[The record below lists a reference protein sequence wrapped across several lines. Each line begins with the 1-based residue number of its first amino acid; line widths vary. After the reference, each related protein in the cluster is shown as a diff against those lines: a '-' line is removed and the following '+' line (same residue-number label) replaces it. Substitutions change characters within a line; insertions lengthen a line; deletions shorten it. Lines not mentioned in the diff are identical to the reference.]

1 MSDDEMR
8 AAVRRFFDEVWNKGN
23 VDETEAFLAPEFV
36 SHNTLDVQIV
46 GPIEY
51 GGAVT
56 NYRAAFPDFHTT
68 LEDVLVDGDRVVVRG
83 TDRGTH
89 RGDFMGFPAS
99 GREVTTTWIE
109 IFRKEDG
116 KAAGGWL
123 EADSASL
130 RDQLVAE
137 PGRPDH
143 RYRVCAVDPM
153 HLVHQD
159 NRTVGGPTPVDG
171 GPEQPLPGLRA
182 LRGP

>member
-1 MSDDEMR
+1 VR
-8 AAVRRFFDEVWNKGN
+8 AAVRRFFDEVWNRGN
-23 VDETEAFLAPEFV
+23 VGETEAFLAPGFV
-36 SHNTLDVQIV
+36 SHNTL
-46 GPIEY
+46 
-51 GGAVT
+51 
-56 NYRAAFPDFHTT
+56 
-68 LEDVLVDGDRVVVRG
+68 EDVLIDGDLVVVRG

-109 IFRKEDG
+109 IFRMEDG

-123 EADSASL
+123 EADAASL

-137 PGRPDH
+137 AGLPDH
-143 RYRVCAVDPM
+143 RYQVCAVDPM

-171 GPEQPLPGLRA
+171 GPEQPLPGVRA

>member
-1 MSDDEMR
+1 MSDEELR

-23 VDETEAFLAPEFV
+23 VGETEEFLAPEFV

-89 RGDFMGFPAS
+89 RGAFMGVPAS
-99 GREVTTTWIE
+99 GRQVTTTWIE
-109 IFRKEDG
+109 IFRVENG
-116 KAAGGWL
+116 KATEGWL
-123 EADSASL
+123 ESDPATL
-130 RDQLVAE
+130 RNQLVTE
-137 PGRPDH
+137 PG
-143 RYRVCAVDPM
+143 
-153 HLVHQD
+153 
-159 NRTVGGPTPVDG
+159 
-171 GPEQPLPGLRA
+171 
-182 LRGP
+182 